1 MLKAAFDQVS
11 NGRTTT
17 VLIGGDAGV
26 GKTRLV
32 EEFSS
37 FARGV
42 KALVAT
48 GVCVPT
54 DTGGLPYAP
63 IVGIVRDVLNQL
75 DEDNDVVGP
84 VARGLGIDT
93 SGAVLPVDEFAK
105 TRLFESILTFVTK
118 AASELTRRVR
128 CRRPALGR
136 LCQRRIARLPGA

>member
-1 MLKAAFDQVS
+1 MGMGEAVGGRVSSPQFVGRAEQLAVLTAAFDHVR

-37 FARGV
+37 IARGEG
-42 KALVAT
+42 ALVAT

-54 DTGGLPYAP
+54 DSGGLPYAP
-63 IVGIVRDVLNQL
+63 IVGIVRDVLSQL
-75 DEDNDVVGP
+75 SSPNGDIVGP

-93 SGAVLPVDEFAK
+93 SGEVLPVDEFAK
-105 TRLFESILTFVTK
+105 TRLFE
-118 AASELTRRVR
+118 
-128 CRRPALGR
+128 
-136 LCQRRIARLPGA
+136 